1 MGTHSA
7 LVVTAYSLMSG
18 MLMLCLIV
26 PAIYGMPPVHGISL
40 KAWLALAASGLLCT
54 AASTFLW
61 NYGIAHIPAS
71 QAGVFLN
78 MEPLMGSI
86 LGVTLL
92 RETLGPTG
100 ITGGILI
107 LMAAVTLTTKSR
119 ARVKE
124 PDCIPT

>member
-1 MGTHSA
+1 
-7 LVVTAYSLMSG
+7 VVTAYGLVSG

-92 RETLGPTG
+92 REKLGPTG
-100 ITGGILI
+100 ITGGMLI
-107 LMAAVTLTTKSR
+107 LMAAITLTTKSR